1 MLKRLMLRIPLLG
14 TIFRK
19 GPSPLRH
26 LLGTLFVLTLGIGL
40 IASNWP
46 EPHQPITQ
54 SPEQIIPAEEFS
66 RIIRDFSEEGGYFLS
81 DNFVSNETSY
91 LHVLGKL
98 GELAATGEGAYIG
111 VGPEQNFTY
120 IAKVRPRIAFI
131 VDIRRQAM
139 IQQLMYKAIFH
150 LSENRAQFLS
160 LLFSKPLVGES
171 APGTDTLLPE
181 LLLYFDQT
189 PGVERTFRE
198 NLSILEETIQEDFK
212 FPLSAD
218 DRDALEYVY
227 TAFWEENLNIRFWF
241 SGRWSW
247 GRFPT
252 MRAILLEKD
261 LRGQRANFLAKA
273 EDYQFVREL
282 HLRNRIIPLVGDF
295 AGNKTFAAIGDYLRK
310 NGHSVS
316 VFYTSNVEQYLFRSG
331 VFGAFVENVR
341 KLPIGEKSFFI
352 RAFTGMGGLHPARI
366 PGHRLTTILQEMTV
380 FLEDYD
386 QKLYSDYW
394 ALVTTHFIGGNEP

>member
-1 MLKRLMLRIPLLG
+1 MLKRLILRIPLLG
-14 TIFRK
+14 AIFRK
-19 GPSPLRH
+19 GPSPFRH

-40 IASNWP
+40 TASNWQ
-46 EPHQPITQ
+46 EAHQPIPQ
-54 SPEQIIPAEEFS
+54 SQEQIIPVEEFS
-66 RIIRDFSEEGGYFLS
+66 RMIRDFSEEGGYFLT

-160 LLFSKPLVGES
+160 RLFSRPLAGES
-171 APGTDTLLPE
+171 APGTDTSLPE
-181 LLLYFDQT
+181 LLMYFDRT

-198 NLSILEETIQEDFK
+198 NLAILEETIQEDFK
-212 FPLSAD
+212 FPLSSD

-295 AGNKTFAAIGDYLRK
+295 AGSKTFAAMGDYLRK

-331 VFGAFVENVR
+331 VFGTYVENVR
-341 KLPIGEKSFFI
+341 KLPIGEKSLFI